1 MGTQVCLIIRVKWL
15 ATHLTWATYR
25 ATTDLL
31 PVLYSIPSH
40 HKEDSHRL
48 WCVLWKEKETDEWWI
63 LWHIGDVN
71 LKINFMMDVLDFLPL
86 ESPKPSSSAILGWEA
101 RFLDALTAAS
111 SAKTTSST
119 ACESSASSSWVST
132 FPFPLLWSEEADG
145 APSVPF
151 CSTGFL
157 AKISSISLA
166 DFFLLKM
173 SSISVD
179 AFGWL
184 VEAVE
189 T

>member
-1 MGTQVCLIIRVKWL
+1 M
-15 ATHLTWATYR
+15 
-25 ATTDLL
+25 
-31 PVLYSIPSH
+31 
-40 HKEDSHRL
+40 
-48 WCVLWKEKETDEWWI
+48 
-63 LWHIGDVN
+63 GDVN

-119 ACESSASSSWVST
+119 ACESSASSSGASI
-132 FPFPLLWSEEADG
+132 FPFPLLWSEEADD
-145 APSVPF
+145 APWVPF

-166 DFFLLKM
+166 GFFLLKM
-173 SSISVD
+173 SSISVE

-189 T
+189 TRRQWEITEHAHCSEHEQLPFALELLFGLSDLDFLVGMTVNVQ